1 MSGLHALDLIV
12 LGCIL
17 LWIILAL
24 LYMGKRKKGERDVAA
39 ATAATHAQVVK
50 MRKKSR
56 KSKKNGT
63 TDCAFGKTGV
73 EYVN

>member
-24 LYMGKRKKGERDVAA
+24 LYMGKRKKR
-39 ATAATHAQVVK
+39 QRRLWLLWSLLILQR
-50 MRKKSR
+50 M
-56 KSKKNGT
+56 
-63 TDCAFGKTGV
+63 
-73 EYVN
+73 

>member
-1 MSGLHALDLIV
+1 LCWDVSFCGSSWRF
-12 LGCIL
+12 CI
-17 LWIILAL
+17 WENE
-24 LYMGKRKKGERDVAA
+24 KKGERDVAA